1 MGAVVVLAVVME
13 GNGWK
18 SIGELRYISDTVGCD
33 NYLCVVLYLIK
44 KSETRFLL
52 QYSLL
57 IFFNVAGASVME
69 ANFHTIQACRNIQ
82 LPALPV
88 FSFTQL

>member
-33 NYLCVVLYLIK
+33 NYLCVVLYLVEK
-44 KSETRFLL
+44 GKDTRIIRSIYF
-52 QYSLL
+52 
-57 IFFNVAGASVME
+57 
-69 ANFHTIQACRNIQ
+69 
-82 LPALPV
+82 
-88 FSFTQL
+88 